1 MKLIQEFDATN
12 IDIDIDKIYRFAH
25 RDYKSQFSSQSY
37 FGIHILEYWTQDFVR
52 NGEDIL
58 QFYSANEND
67 VENFLS
73 FQLRILQLSQEDDYR
88 IKDFREFLHG
98 LHTKPISANLFM
110 DKLKLQYSIIK
121 QPDETIIDIEPKDCV
136 MLIEEWNDIF
146 GACKTVNGYFGFNW
160 TTSA

>member
-12 IDIDIDKIYRFAH
+12 IDNDIDKIYRFAH

-58 QFYSANEND
+58 HFYSTNEND

-88 IKDFREFLHG
+88 IKDLGNFYMGCTRNQFLQVCSW
-98 LHTKPISANLFM
+98 IS
-110 DKLKLQYSIIK
+110 
-121 QPDETIIDIEPKDCV
+121 
-136 MLIEEWNDIF
+136 
-146 GACKTVNGYFGFNW
+146 
-160 TTSA
+160 